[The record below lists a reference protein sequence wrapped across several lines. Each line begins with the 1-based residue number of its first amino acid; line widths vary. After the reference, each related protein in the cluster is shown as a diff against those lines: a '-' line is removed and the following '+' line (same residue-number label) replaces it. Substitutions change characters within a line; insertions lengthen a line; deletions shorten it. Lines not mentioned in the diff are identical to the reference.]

1 MLKSISCEKLIKSPI
16 TFEAGLNA
24 VVGADDAHNS
34 IGKSSIL
41 MLIDFVFGG
50 NDFPSKCDDVVR
62 NVGNFKVGI
71 EFEFDK
77 TYSFIRDTENIDQI
91 YRLESQ
97 DYITSKEYN
106 AFLKDKYLPKNE
118 LASFRECVSGFFR
131 IYQRNNYNDKRPL
144 DIVSK
149 ENWDAIRKRTL
160 KIFGKYDVIASL
172 EKDKV
177 IATKLKNDINGT
189 FNSGAIKKVSKVQ
202 AKKNELELVGVSAE
216 IEAIKAS
223 LKVNVT
229 DIKSIINEINLS
241 LKKEKDRL
249 VDLQQELNTKLIRI
263 DSHLSGNIVRNSKSF
278 NSVVEFFP
286 EIDQDKLQK
295 VENFHSGITKILK
308 NQLQEE
314 KLLVL
319 NRIELSKIDVK
330 KIDDELLEIVDSKE
344 ESVYL
349 LERLMELDRYE
360 HNLKLQ
366 NEFFTKSDDAKTRLS
381 DLKEDI
387 DNALVDSIDDMELL
401 INDGMNSFIEKI
413 YNDNPISPKI
423 SFQKND
429 YIFDHGDDRGTG
441 KGFADMIC
449 FDLTFLEKTILPCL
463 IHDSLL
469 FKNMDVPAV
478 EKLIS
483 IYSRFK
489 KQIFIAID
497 EKSKY
502 SNETQNKIND
512 AMFLELNENKVAF
525 KVKWKKTTQK
535 GT

>member
-1 MLKSISCEKLIKSPI
+1 MLKSISCEQLIKSPI

-50 NDFPSKCDDVVR
+50 NDFPSKCDDVIR
-62 NVGNFKVGI
+62 NVGDFKVGI
-71 EFEFDK
+71 EFEFEK
-77 TYSFIRDTENIDQI
+77 PYSFIRDTANIDQI
-91 YRLESQ
+91 YRVEYQ

-106 AFLKDKYLPKNE
+106 AFLKSKYLPKNE
-118 LASFRECVSGFFR
+118 ATSFRECVSGFFR

-160 KIFGKYDVIASL
+160 KIFGKYDVIESL
-172 EKDKV
+172 EKDKG

-189 FNSGAIKKVSKVQ
+189 FNSGAIKKVTKFQ
-202 AKKNELELVGVSAE
+202 AKKNEIELIDVGAE
-216 IEAIKAS
+216 IEAIKTS
-223 LKVNVT
+223 LRINIT
-229 DIKSIINEINLS
+229 DIKAIINERNLS
-241 LKKEKDRL
+241 LKTEKDRL
-249 VDLQQELNTKLIRI
+249 IGLQQELNTKLIRI
-263 DSHLSGNIVRNSKSF
+263 DSNLSGNIVRNSKSF

-286 EIDQDKLQK
+286 EIDKDKLQK
-295 VENFHSGITKILK
+295 VESFHLGITKILK
-308 NQLQEE
+308 DQLQEE
-314 KLLVL
+314 KSLILE
-319 NRIELSKIDVK
+319 RIELSRIDVNKIDN
-330 KIDDELLEIVDSKE
+330 ELLKIVDSKE

-349 LERLMELDRYE
+349 LERLMELDRHE
-360 HNLKLQ
+360 HNLRLQ
-366 NEFFTKSDDAKTRLS
+366 NEFWTKSDDAKTGLS
-381 DLKEDI
+381 ELKENI
-387 DNALVDSIDDMELL
+387 GNALVDSVNEMELL
-401 INDGMNSFIEKI
+401 INNGMNSFIEKI

-423 SFQKND
+423 SFLKND
-429 YIFDHGDDRGTG
+429 YNFDHGDDRGAG

-449 FDLTFLEKTILPCL
+449 FDLTFLENTILPCL

-483 IYSRFK
+483 IYSQFK

-502 SNETQNKIND
+502 RKETQNKIST

-525 KVKWKKTTQK
+525 KMKWKKK
-535 GT
+535 SN

>member
-1 MLKSISCEKLIKSPI
+1 MLKSIHCEQLINSPI
-16 TFEAGLNA
+16 TFQVGFNA

-50 NDFPSKCDDVVR
+50 NDFPSKCDDVIR
-62 NVGNFKVGI
+62 NVGDFKIGI
-71 EFEFDK
+71 EFKFEK
-77 TYSFIRDTENIDQI
+77 SYSFIRDTANIDQI
-91 YRLESQ
+91 YRVEHQ
-97 DYITSKEYN
+97 DYITGNEYN
-106 AFLKDKYLPKNE
+106 AFLKSKYFPKNE
-118 LASFRECVSGFFR
+118 AASFRECVSGFFR
-131 IYQRNNYNDKRPL
+131 VYQRNNYNDKRPL

-160 KIFGKYDVIASL
+160 KIFGKYGVIESL

-189 FNSGAIKKVSKVQ
+189 FNSGAIKKITKVQ
-202 AKKNELELVGVSAE
+202 VKKNEIELVGVSAE
-216 IEAIKAS
+216 IEAIKTS
-223 LKVNVT
+223 LEINVT
-229 DIKSIINEINLS
+229 DIKSIINERNLS
-241 LKKEKDRL
+241 LKTEKDRL
-249 VDLQQELNTKLIRI
+249 IDLQQELKTKLIRI

-286 EIDQDKLQK
+286 EIDKDKLQN
-295 VENFHSGITKILK
+295 VEKFHSGITKILK
-308 NQLQEE
+308 SQLQGE
-314 KLLVL
+314 KTLLL
-319 NRIELSKIDVK
+319 ERIELSKIDVK
-330 KIDDELLEIVDSKE
+330 KIDYELLEIVDSKE

-366 NEFFTKSDDAKTRLS
+366 NEFWNKSDEAKTGLS
-381 DLKEDI
+381 ELKESIGD
-387 DNALVDSIDDMELL
+387 ALVESVNKMELL
-401 INDGMNSFIEKI
+401 INNGMNSFIERI

-423 SFQKND
+423 SFLRND

-449 FDLTFLEKTILPCL
+449 FDLTFLANTILPCL

-483 IYSRFK
+483 IYSESK

-502 SNETQNKIND
+502 SKKTQNKINT
-512 AMFLELNENKVAF
+512 AMFLELNENRVAF
-525 KVKWKKTTQK
+525 KLKWKKK
-535 GT
+535 A

>member
-1 MLKSISCEKLIKSPI
+1 MLKSIICEQLIKNPI

-50 NDFPSKCDDVVR
+50 NDFPSKCDDVIR

-71 EFEFDK
+71 EFEFEK
-77 TYSFIRDTENIDQI
+77 PYLFIRDTANIDQI
-91 YRLESQ
+91 YRVEYQ

-106 AFLKDKYLPKNE
+106 EFLKSKYFPKNE
-118 LASFRECVSGFFR
+118 ATSFRECVSGFFR
-131 IYQRNNYNDKRPL
+131 VYQRNNYNDKRPL

-160 KIFGKYDVIASL
+160 KIFGKYGVIESF

-189 FNSGAIKKVSKVQ
+189 FNSGAIKKVTKVQ
-202 AKKNELELVGVSAE
+202 AKKNEIELVGVGAE
-216 IEAIKAS
+216 IEAIKKS
-223 LKVNVT
+223 LRINIT
-229 DIKSIINEINLS
+229 DIKSIINEKNLS
-241 LKKEKDRL
+241 LKTEKDGL
-249 VDLQQELNTKLIRI
+249 IDLQKELNTKLIRI
-263 DSHLSGNIVRNSKSF
+263 DSNLSGNIVRNSKSF

-286 EIDQDKLQK
+286 EIDKDKLQK
-295 VENFHSGITKILK
+295 VESFHLGITKILK
-308 NQLQEE
+308 DQLQGE
-314 KLLVL
+314 KSLILE
-319 NRIELSKIDVK
+319 RIELSKIDVK
-330 KIDDELLEIVDSKE
+330 KIDNVLLKIVDSKE

-349 LERLMELDRYE
+349 LERLMELDRYQ
-360 HNLKLQ
+360 HNLRLQ
-366 NEFFTKSDDAKTRLS
+366 NEFWTKSDDAKTGLS
-381 DLKEDI
+381 ELKENI
-387 DNALVDSIDDMELL
+387 GNALVDSVNEIELL
-401 INDGMNSFIEKI
+401 INNGMNSFIEKI
-413 YNDNPISPKI
+413 YSDNPISPKI
-423 SFQKND
+423 SFLKND

-449 FDLTFLEKTILPCL
+449 FDLTFLENTILPCL

-483 IYSRFK
+483 IYSQFK

-502 SNETQNKIND
+502 SKETQNKINT

-525 KVKWKKTTQK
+525 KIKWKKK
-535 GT
+535 SN

>member
-1 MLKSISCEKLIKSPI
+1 MLKSISCEQLIKNPI

-50 NDFPSKCDDVVR
+50 NDFPSKCDDVIR

-71 EFEFDK
+71 EFEFEK
-77 TYSFIRDTENIDQI
+77 PYSFIRDTANIDQI
-91 YRLESQ
+91 YRVEYQ

-106 AFLKDKYLPKNE
+106 EFLKSKYFPKNE
-118 LASFRECVSGFFR
+118 ATSFRECVSGFFR
-131 IYQRNNYNDKRPL
+131 VYQRNNYNDKRPL

-160 KIFGKYDVIASL
+160 KIFGKYGVIESF

-189 FNSGAIKKVSKVQ
+189 FNSGAIKKVTKVQ
-202 AKKNELELVGVSAE
+202 AKKNEIELVGVGAE
-216 IEAIKAS
+216 IEAIKKS
-223 LKVNVT
+223 LRINIT
-229 DIKSIINEINLS
+229 DIKSIINERNLS
-241 LKKEKDRL
+241 LKTEKDRL
-249 VDLQQELNTKLIRI
+249 IDLQQELNTKLIRI
-263 DSHLSGNIVRNSKSF
+263 DSNLSGNIVRNSKSF

-286 EIDQDKLQK
+286 EIDKDKLQK
-295 VENFHSGITKILK
+295 VESFHLGITKILK
-308 NQLQEE
+308 DQLQGE
-314 KLLVL
+314 KSLILE
-319 NRIELSKIDVK
+319 RIELSKIDVN
-330 KIDDELLEIVDSKE
+330 KIDNELLKIVDSKE

-349 LERLMELDRYE
+349 LERLMELDRYQ
-360 HNLKLQ
+360 HNLRLQ
-366 NEFFTKSDDAKTRLS
+366 NEFWTKSDDAKTGLS
-381 DLKEDI
+381 ELKENI
-387 DNALVDSIDDMELL
+387 GNALVDSVNEMELL
-401 INDGMNSFIEKI
+401 INNGMNSFIEKI
-413 YNDNPISPKI
+413 YSDNPISPKI
-423 SFQKND
+423 SFLKND

-449 FDLTFLEKTILPCL
+449 FDLTFLENTILPCL

-483 IYSRFK
+483 IYSQFK

-502 SNETQNKIND
+502 SKETQNKINT

-525 KVKWKKTTQK
+525 KMKWKKK
-535 GT
+535 SN